1 VVPSRDACCAR
12 QDFTRTGLH
21 ALGPQPDGTVASNV
35 TLTQKA
41 SEEPS
46 LRRSVTPWGSFS
58 WGYSDVGAD
67 IFVGLGLVLGAAAGA
82 SNVAF
87 LFAGL
92 VYVCIGLAYTE
103 LAAAYPVAG
112 GGQYFVFRGL
122 GDIFGFIAGW
132 AVLLDFTIDIVLF
145 AWSCID
151 YLSKLVPIL
160 SFTAHPWVHFLVV
173 FGVIAGLAILN
184 IIGVRES
191 SAFNELVSGLDVVS
205 ETSIL
210 FFGFLFAFQPQL
222 LIHTMQMSWPSPF
235 NLMNGV
241 SLAIIS
247 FVGLESISQAAQE
260 TQRPASVIPRTS
272 ISLILTIL
280 IFALAYSNLALGMQP
295 WHAIP
300 PDAHGHAQALWH
312 YLGSEDNNGAA
323 VAVLAS
329 YVPYFGALAALYVPV
344 LGAILLLISSNSG
357 VFGSSRIAYAMSG
370 TQLLP
375 SIFQRVHPKFRTPV
389 VSIASFCGVAIVE
402 LIFASLPSLSPAV
415 RSAYTR
421 LFRGEDGITFLGDLY
436 AFGAAAS
443 YSFVFIALIALRLF
457 DSQSPRRFKM
467 PFNVPFTFRG
477 NRVEFPVVAVIGF
490 FGIVS
495 ILVFTMITH
504 EIGRVAGPLWIIFG
518 ICGYLLYRK
527 RKGLPV
533 FHSQKRDWRR
543 AQINILQEAG
553 ELEMMDDYL
562 INVRQMDER
571 KAAGLAK

>member
-1 VVPSRDACCAR
+1 MA
-12 QDFTRTGLH
+12 
-21 ALGPQPDGTVASNV
+21 ASAA
-35 TLTQKA
+35 TKPA
-41 SEEPS
+41 EEPS
-46 LRRSVTPWGSFS
+46 LRRAVTPWGSFS

-151 YLSKLVPIL
+151 YLSKLLPFL
-160 SFTAHPWVHFLVV
+160 SFTAHPWTHFVVV
-173 FGVIAGLAILN
+173 FAVIAGLALLN
-184 IIGVRES
+184 VIGVRES
-191 SAFNELVSGLDVVS
+191 SAFNELVSGLDIVS
-205 ETSIL
+205 ETLIL
-210 FFGFLFAFQPQL
+210 FFGFLFAFEPQL
-222 LIHTMQMSWPSPF
+222 LVHTMQMSWPTPF

-280 IFALAYSNLALGMQP
+280 IFALSYSNLALGMQP

-300 PDAHGHAQALWH
+300 PDAHGHAQALWQ
-312 YLGSEDNNGAA
+312 YLGNEDNNGAA
-323 VAVLAS
+323 VAVLAAN
-329 YVPYFGALAALYVPV
+329 VPYFGAIAALYVPV

-375 SIFQRVHPKFRTPV
+375 SIFQKVHPKYRTPA
-389 VSIASFCGVAIVE
+389 VSISVFCGVAIVE
-402 LIFASLPSLSPAV
+402 LIFAALPSLSPPV
-415 RSAYTR
+415 REIYAR

-443 YSFVFIALIALRLF
+443 YSFVFVALVFLRF
-457 DSQSPRRFKM
+457 NDSQSPRRFKM
-467 PFNVPFTFRG
+467 PFNIPMMYKG

-490 FGIVS
+490 LGILS

-504 EIGRVAGPLWIIFG
+504 EIGRIAGPSWIVLG
-518 ICGYLLYRK
+518 IVGYLFYRK
-527 RKGLPV
+527 RKRLPV
-533 FHSQKRDWRR
+533 FRSQPHDWRK
-543 AQINILQEAG
+543 AQINILQSAG
-553 ELEMMDDYL
+553 ELDMMDEY
-562 INVRQMDER
+562 IVNVRKMDEQR
-571 KAAGLAK
+571 AIHGDVMR

>member
-1 VVPSRDACCAR
+1 MAVSAGAR
-12 QDFTRTGLH
+12 ATAAR
-21 ALGPQPDGTVASNV
+21 
-35 TLTQKA
+35 
-41 SEEPS
+41 EPS
-46 LRRSVTPWGSFS
+46 LRRAVTPWGSFS

-151 YLSKLVPIL
+151 YLSKLIPIL
-160 SFTAHPWVHFLVV
+160 SFTAHPWVHFIVVLVV
-173 FGVIAGLAILN
+173 IGGLAVLN

-191 SAFNELVSGLDVVS
+191 SAFNELVSGMDILS
-205 ETSIL
+205 ETAIL

-222 LIHTMQMSWPSPF
+222 LIHTMNTSWPTPF

-295 WHAIP
+295 WHP
-300 PDAHGHAQALWH
+300 LPLDAHGHTQPLWH

-329 YVPYFGALAALYVPV
+329 YVPYYGAFAALYVPV

-375 SIFQRVHPKFRTPV
+375 SAFQRVHKKYRTPA
-389 VSIASFCGVAIVE
+389 VSI
-402 LIFASLPSLSPAV
+402 
-415 RSAYTR
+415 SAH
-421 LFRGEDGITFLGDLY
+421 LFHGEDGITFLGDLY

-443 YSFVFIALIALRLF
+443 YSLVFIALISLRLN
-457 DSQSPRRFKM
+457 DPQSPRRFKM
-467 PFNVPFTFRG
+467 PFNIPFTFKG
-477 NRVEFPVVAVIGF
+477 NRVEFPIVAVIGF
-490 FGIVS
+490 AGIAS

-504 EIGRVAGPLWIIFG
+504 EIGRIAGPSWIILG
-518 ICGYLLYRK
+518 ILGYLLYRRRK
-527 RKGLPV
+527 RLPV
-533 FHSQKRDWRR
+533 FRSQPHDWRK
-543 AQINILQEAG
+543 AQVNILQGAG
-553 ELEMMDDYL
+553 ELEMMDEYL
-562 INVRQMDER
+562 ANVREMDER
-571 KAAGLAK
+571 RAADTFGPP

>member
-1 VVPSRDACCAR
+1 M
-12 QDFTRTGLH
+12 T
-21 ALGPQPDGTVASNV
+21 ASAA
-35 TLTQKA
+35 TKA
-41 SEEPS
+41 GDEPT

-151 YLSKLVPIL
+151 YLSKLVPVL
-160 SFTAHPWVHFLVV
+160 SFTAHPWTHFLVV
-173 FGVIAGLAILN
+173 LGIIVGLAVLN

-210 FFGFLFAFQPQL
+210 FFGFLFAFDPDL
-222 LIHTMQMSWPSPF
+222 LVHTMTVAWPTPF
-235 NLMNGV
+235 ALMNGV

-280 IFALAYSNLALGMQP
+280 IFALAYSNLALGMTP
-295 WHAIP
+295 WHP
-300 PDAHGHAQALWH
+300 LPLDASGHAQQLFH
-312 YLGSEDNNGAA
+312 YLGNQDNNGAA
-323 VAVLAS
+323 VAVLAAN
-329 YVPYFGALAALYVPV
+329 VPYFGALAALYVPV

-375 SIFQRVHPKFRTPV
+375 SLFQRVHPRFRTPV
-389 VSIASFCGVAIVE
+389 VSIAVFCSVGVFE
-402 LIFASLPSLSPAV
+402 LVFASLPSLFAGLQPLYA
-415 RSAYTR
+415 R

-443 YSFVFIALIALRLF
+443 YSFVFIALIALRLN
-457 DSQSPRRFKM
+457 DSQSPRKFKM
-467 PFNVPFTFRG
+467 PFNIPFTYKG

-490 FGIVS
+490 VGIVS
-495 ILVFTMITH
+495 ILVFTMLTH
-504 EIGRVAGPLWIIFG
+504 AIGRIAGPTWIILG
-518 ICGYLLYRK
+518 IIGYAVYRRQK
-527 RKGLPV
+527 KLPV
-533 FHSQKRDWRR
+533 FGSQKHDWRK
-543 AQINILQEAG
+543 AQINILREAG
-553 ELEMMDDYL
+553 ELEIMDEYL
-562 INVRQMDER
+562 INVQRMDER
-571 KAAGLAK
+571 KAAAASGAAP

>member
-1 VVPSRDACCAR
+1 MA
-12 QDFTRTGLH
+12 
-21 ALGPQPDGTVASNV
+21 ASAAG
-35 TLTQKA
+35 KPM
-41 SEEPS
+41 EEPS

-160 SFTAHPWVHFLVV
+160 SFTAHPLVHFLVV
-173 FGVIAGLAILN
+173 LGIIAGLAMLN

-222 LIHTMQMSWPSPF
+222 LIHTMQTSWPSSF

-260 TQRPASVIPRTS
+260 TQRPASVIPRSS

-280 IFALAYSNLALGMQP
+280 IFALAYSNLALGMQA
-295 WHAIP
+295 WHPIP

-312 YLGSEDNNGAA
+312 YLGNEENNGAA
-323 VAVLAS
+323 VAVLAAN
-329 YVPYFGALAALYVPV
+329 VPYFGALAALYVPV

-375 SIFQRVHPKFRTPV
+375 SIFRRVHPRFRTPV
-389 VSIASFCGVAIVE
+389 VSIASFCGVAIIE
-402 LIFASLPSLSPAV
+402 LIFASLPSLSPHV
-415 RSAYTR
+415 RTIYAR
-421 LFRGEDGITFLGDLY
+421 LFRGESGITFLGDLY

-443 YSFVFIALIALRLF
+443 YSFVFVALIALRLN
-457 DSQSPRRFKM
+457 DPQSPRRFKM
-467 PFNVPFTFRG
+467 PFNIPFTYKG

-490 FGIVS
+490 AGIVS

-504 EIGRVAGPLWIIFG
+504 ELGRVAGPAWILLG
-518 ICGYLLYRK
+518 LVGYLIYRRKK
-527 RKGLPV
+527 RLPV
-533 FHSQKRDWRR
+533 FRSQPHNWRK
-543 AQINILQEAG
+543 AQTNILLEAG
-553 ELEMMDDYL
+553 ELEMMDEYL
-562 INVRQMDER
+562 ANVKIMDARRAAER
-571 KAAGLAK
+571 SP